1 MRCWWRVSACISSG
15 EFIPGSSFCG
25 VRCGASLILLT
36 VESLSLC
43 SFLLGVSSCVVSVE
57 TLSVMIVVRGLRFR
71 GVCSCVGLGMVVS
84 VYQHGRFW
92 MWGSLMFWQ

>member
-1 MRCWWRVSACISSG
+1 MLW
-15 EFIPGSSFCG
+15 
-25 VRCGASLILLT
+25 
-36 VESLSLC
+36 
-43 SFLLGVSSCVVSVE
+43 VSSCVVSGE
-57 TLSVMIVVRGLRFR
+57 TLPVMIVVRGLRFR